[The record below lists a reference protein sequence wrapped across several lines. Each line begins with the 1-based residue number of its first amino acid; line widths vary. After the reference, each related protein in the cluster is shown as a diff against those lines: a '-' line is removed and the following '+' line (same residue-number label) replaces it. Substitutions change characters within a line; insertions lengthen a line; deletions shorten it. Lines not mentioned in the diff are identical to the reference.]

1 MRRRLVSIG
10 VLAVLGFVLAMPAM
24 SQAQPVISRAHF
36 EFPVR
41 VDDCGIGTLDLSIDA
56 INLVNLVSSPDGTFR
71 GTFTT
76 VDVGTGFDAVS
87 GITYHYVDRFTQA
100 IVVRADQPSVET
112 AERTLVITGG
122 EGGLVARGVVHSTV
136 QPDGSVVSD
145 LDLHF
150 VRCH

>member
-1 MRRRLVSIG
+1 MQRRLVLIS
-10 VLAVLGFVLAMPAM
+10 VLAALGFVLVMPAT
-24 SQAQPVISRAHF
+24 SQAQPVVSRAHF
-36 EFPVR
+36 EFSVR

-56 INLVNLVSSPDGTFR
+56 FNLVNLVSSPDGTFR

-76 VDVGTGFDAVS
+76 VDVGTGFDAGS
-87 GITYHYVDRFTQA
+87 GITYRFVDRFTQA
-100 IVVRADQPSVET
+100 ISTRADQPSVET

-122 EGGLVARGVVHSTV
+122 GGGLLARGLVHSTV

-145 LDLHF
+145 VDLHF